1 MPASQIAKVDLYDF
15 GAPAAEAVVLS
26 FSVLNGGKC
35 TLRFENPEG
44 VADGEVTV
52 QVSDD
57 GVTYADT
64 SAANNLVAVAN
75 EAIPQKQWKEYVIL
89 LRQTQDAFMR
99 VQAVGG
105 TRMQLQIRKDAKLE
119 IVQI

>member
-1 MPASQIAKVDLYDF
+1 MPASQIAKVQDFDF
-15 GAPAAEAVVLS
+15 GAPAVEDEVLK
-26 FSVLNGGKC
+26 FRVRNGGKC

-57 GVTYADT
+57 GTTWADT
-64 SAANNLVAVAN
+64 TAANNVTAVAN
-75 EAIPQKQWKEYVIL
+75 EAIVRKEWKEYVVL
-89 LRQTQDAFMR
+89 LRQEKDAFMR

-105 TRMQLQIRKDAKLE
+105 TRLQMQVRADAKLE
-119 IVQI
+119 IDVI